1 MSSVLDHLQLT
12 PAFSGLAGIISL
24 CIVLLG
30 IGLALTVW
38 LAFRRLGGA
47 HVYRFTGVV
56 LLNVTAA
63 ICIASW
69 LFDIRWQSPDIVSA
83 TLLTQNSDELS
94 VPAYTVEGALYALHN
109 RAPVDSDST
118 SLVNLYQLAAAEP
131 DLQQLQIVGDG
142 LSHAQWDRLT
152 KTLGRPLLVTFVQA
166 QSLLGLVDLHWSKR
180 LVPGEHQQVSG
191 KLQGDNP
198 RGNGRYSV
206 SLLDPGGGVIAQQT
220 LLPGQGFE
228 FNFVPRAKGQWVYRL
243 AMTELKDGEPDV
255 GKTDLEEPVAF
266 EVWPRSM
273 PRVLVV
279 QSAPS
284 FEARDVKRWLGQAG
298 ARVSL
303 VTQISQDKH
312 MTQHVNF
319 SPDVPVTDHP
329 IRQRT
334 LHEID
339 LLIMDGR
346 ALTMLSRDDQDYLIQ
361 AVAAGMGLLVTI
373 DASLA
378 AQLTVGGTVDSTVDG
393 IDWLTGF
400 SMTQNTD
407 NRAEYLGIPIWPN
420 SDIEFPLPL
429 WPDRLSTL
437 AGQSLVRGTDE
448 EVLIAA
454 ENYGL
459 GILALSR
466 INTSY
471 QWQLQ
476 GLAQDYGHFW
486 QYLMARI
493 SRNDEFP
500 RWYDPLVSK
509 VDYVN
514 QPVKACAQ
522 VPKGQP
528 EIHAT
533 GVNAP
538 AIALLPTAQWL
549 MPDQHCMSAWPMTQG
564 WHQFEMKTEFLAST
578 PRLAR
583 FIYGDSDWQAWRQ
596 ADKRRATLAM
606 AMATAIASQQTVA
619 PVRVFRQIDPEIFWW
634 LLVVASSLLWVER
647 RHFSA

>member
-1 MSSVLDHLQLT
+1 MSSVLDNLPLN
-12 PAFSGLAGIISL
+12 PAFSGLAGITSIG
-24 CIVLLG
+24 IVLLG

-56 LLNVTAA
+56 LLNVIAA

-83 TLLTQNSDELS
+83 TLLTQNSDEVA
-94 VPAYTVEGALYALHN
+94 VPAYTVEGALYTLDR
-109 RAPVDSDST
+109 RAPADSDST
-118 SLVNLYQLAAAEP
+118 VLLNLYQLAAAEP

-142 LSHAQWDRLT
+142 LSRAQWDRLT
-152 KTLGRPLLVTFVQA
+152 KTLGRPLSVTFVQS
-166 QSLLGLVDLHWSKR
+166 QPLLGLVDLRWSKR
-180 LVPGEHQQVSG
+180 LVPGEYQQVSG

-198 RGNGRYSV
+198 NVNRTYSV
-206 SLLDPGGGVIAQQT
+206 SLLDPGGAVVAQQT
-220 LLPGQGFE
+220 LSPAQGFE
-228 FNFVPRAKGQWVYRL
+228 FNVVPRTKGQWVYRL
-243 AMTELKDGEPDV
+243 AITEFKGGEPDV
-255 GKTDLEEPVAF
+255 GKPEVEEPVAF
-266 EVWPRSM
+266 EVRPRSM

-279 QSAPS
+279 QSAPA
-284 FEARDVKRWLGQAG
+284 FETRHVKRWLGQAG

-312 MTQHVNF
+312 MTQHVNV
-319 SPDVPVTDHP
+319 SPDVLVTDHP

-346 ALTMLSRDDQDYLIQ
+346 ALTTLSRDDQDYLIQ
-361 AVAAGMGLLVTI
+361 AVATGMGLLVTI

-378 AQLTVGGTVDSTVDG
+378 AQLTVGGTVDG

-400 SMTQNTD
+400 SMTQTAD
-407 NRAEYLGIPIWPN
+407 NRAEYFGIPTWPN
-420 SDIEFPLPL
+420 SDIQQALPL
-429 WPDRLSTL
+429 WPNRLSAL
-437 AGQSLVRGTDE
+437 AGQSLVRGADE

-454 ENYGL
+454 ENHGL

-476 GLAQDYGHFW
+476 GRAQDYGHFW

-493 SRNDEFP
+493 SRNDQLP
-500 RWYDPLVSK
+500 RWYDPLVSN

-528 EIHAT
+528 AMYAG

-538 AIALLPTAQWL
+538 TIPLLPTAQWL
-549 MPDQHCMSAWPMTQG
+549 MPDQYCMSAWPMTQG
-564 WHQFEMKTEFLAST
+564 WHQFEIKTQSLVSK

-606 AMATAIASQQTVA
+606 AMANQQTVA
-619 PVRVFRQIDPEIFWW
+619 PVAVFRQIDPRMFWW

>member
-1 MSSVLDHLQLT
+1 MSSVLDNLPLN
-12 PAFSGLAGIISL
+12 PAFSGLAGITSIG
-24 CIVLLG
+24 IVLLG

-56 LLNVTAA
+56 LLNVIAA

-83 TLLTQNSDELS
+83 TLLTQNSDEVA
-94 VPAYTVEGALYALHN
+94 VPAYTVEGALYTLDR
-109 RAPVDSDST
+109 RAPADSDST
-118 SLVNLYQLAAAEP
+118 VLLNLYQLAAAEP

-142 LSHAQWDRLT
+142 LSRAQWDRLT
-152 KTLGRPLLVTFVQA
+152 KTLGRPLSVTFVQA
-166 QSLLGLVDLHWSKR
+166 PPLLGLVDLHWSKR
-180 LVPGEHQQVSG
+180 LVPGEYQQVSG
-191 KLQGDNP
+191 KLQGDNLSV
-198 RGNGRYSV
+198 NERYSV
-206 SLLDPGGGVIAQQT
+206 SLLDPGGAVVAQQT
-220 LLPGQGFE
+220 LSQGQGFV
-228 FNFVPRAKGQWVYRL
+228 FNFIPRTKGQWVYRL
-243 AMTELKDGEPDV
+243 AMTELKGGEPDV
-255 GKTDLEEPVAF
+255 GKPEVEESVAF
-266 EVWPRSM
+266 EVLPRSM

-284 FEARDVKRWLGQAG
+284 FEARQVKRWLGQAG

-319 SPDVPVTDHP
+319 LPNVPVTDHP

-346 ALTMLSRDDQDYLIQ
+346 ALTMLSRGDQGYVIQ

-378 AQLTVGGTVDSTVDG
+378 TQLTVGGTVGGTAGGTFDG

-400 SMTQNTD
+400 SMTQTAD
-407 NRAEYLGIPIWPN
+407 NRAEYFGIPTWPN
-420 SDIEFPLPL
+420 SDVEFPLPL
-429 WPDRLSTL
+429 WPDRLSAS

-454 ENYGL
+454 ENHGL

-476 GLAQDYGHFW
+476 GLAQGYGHFW

-493 SRNDEFP
+493 SRNDQLP
-500 RWYDPLVSK
+500 RWYEPLVST

-514 QPVKACAQ
+514 QPIKACAQ
-522 VPKGQP
+522 VPNGQP
-528 EIHAT
+528 EMYAT
-533 GVNAP
+533 GENAP
-538 AIALLPTAQWL
+538 AISMLPTAQWL
-549 MPDQHCMSAWPMTQG
+549 MPNQHCISAWPMTQG
-564 WHQFEMKTEFLAST
+564 WYQFEIKTESLASK

-606 AMATAIASQQTVA
+606 AGQQKLA
-619 PVRVFRQIDPEIFWW
+619 PVPVFRQVDPEMFWW

-647 RHFSA
+647 RHFNA

>member
-1 MSSVLDHLQLT
+1 MSSVLDNLLLN
-12 PAFSGLAGIISL
+12 PAFSGLAGITSIG
-24 CIVLLG
+24 IVLLG

-56 LLNVTAA
+56 LLNVIAA

-83 TLLTQNSDELS
+83 TLLTQNSDEVA
-94 VPAYTVEGALYALHN
+94 VPAYTVEGTLYTLDR
-109 RAPVDSDST
+109 RAPADSDST
-118 SLVNLYQLAAAEP
+118 VLLNLYQLAAAEP

-142 LSHAQWDRLT
+142 LSRAQWDRLT
-152 KTLGRPLLVTFVQA
+152 KTLGRPLSVTFVQS
-166 QSLLGLVDLHWSKR
+166 QPLLGLVDLRWSKR
-180 LVPGEHQQVSG
+180 LVPGEYQQVSG

-198 RGNGRYSV
+198 SVNRTYSV
-206 SLLDPGGGVIAQQT
+206 SLLDPGGAVVAQQT
-220 LLPGQGFE
+220 LSPAQGFE
-228 FNFVPRAKGQWVYRL
+228 FNVVPRTKGQWVYRL
-243 AMTELKDGEPDV
+243 AITEFKGGEPDV
-255 GKTDLEEPVAF
+255 GKPEVEEPVAF
-266 EVWPRSM
+266 EVRPRSM

-284 FEARDVKRWLGQAG
+284 FETRHVKRWLGQAG

-312 MTQHVNF
+312 MTQHVNV
-319 SPDVPVTDHP
+319 SPDVLVTDHP

-346 ALTMLSRDDQDYLIQ
+346 ALTTLSRDDQDYLIQ
-361 AVAAGMGLLVTI
+361 AVATGMGLLVTI

-378 AQLTVGGTVDSTVDG
+378 AQLTVGGTVDG

-400 SMTQNTD
+400 SMTQTAD
-407 NRAEYLGIPIWPN
+407 NRAEYFGIPTWPN
-420 SDIEFPLPL
+420 SDIQQALPL
-429 WPDRLSTL
+429 WPNRLSAL
-437 AGQSLVRGTDE
+437 AGQSLVRGADE

-454 ENYGL
+454 ENHGL

-476 GLAQDYGHFW
+476 GRAQDYGHFW

-493 SRNDEFP
+493 SRNDQLP
-500 RWYDPLVSK
+500 RWYDPLVSN

-528 EIHAT
+528 AMYAG

-538 AIALLPTAQWL
+538 TIPLLPTAQWL
-549 MPDQHCMSAWPMTQG
+549 MPDQYCMSAWPMTQG
-564 WHQFEMKTEFLAST
+564 WHQFEIKTQSLVSK

-606 AMATAIASQQTVA
+606 AMANQQTVA
-619 PVRVFRQIDPEIFWW
+619 PVAVFRQIDPRMFWW

>member
-1 MSSVLDHLQLT
+1 MSSVLDNLQLSL
-12 PAFSGLAGIISL
+12 ALDGLAGITSIG
-24 CIVLLG
+24 IVLLG
-30 IGLALTVW
+30 IGLVLTVW

-56 LLNVTAA
+56 LLNVIAA

-69 LFDIRWQSPDIVSA
+69 LFDVRWQSPDIVSA
-83 TLLTQNSDELS
+83 TVLTQNSDEVTL
-94 VPAYTVEGALYALHN
+94 PAYTVEGALYTLES
-109 RAPVDSDST
+109 RAPADSESRV
-118 SLVNLYQLAAAEP
+118 LVNLYQLAAAEP

-152 KTLGRPLLVTFVQA
+152 KTLDRPLSVTFVPSQP
-166 QSLLGLVDLHWSKR
+166 LFGLVDLHWSKR
-180 LVPGEHQQVSG
+180 LVPGEYQQVSG
-191 KLQGDNP
+191 KLQGDNLSV
-198 RGNGRYSV
+198 NGPYSV
-206 SLLDPGGGVIAQQT
+206 SLLDPGGAVVAQQT
-220 LLPGQGFE
+220 LSQGHEFE
-228 FNFVPRAKGQWVYRL
+228 FNFIPRTKGQWVYRL
-243 AMTELKDGEPDV
+243 AMTEFKGGDPDV
-255 GKTDLEEPVAF
+255 GKPDVEEPVAF
-266 EVWPRSM
+266 EVRPRSM
-273 PRVLVV
+273 PRVLIV

-284 FEARDVKRWLGQAG
+284 FETRHVKRWLGQAG

-303 VTQISQDKH
+303 VTQISQDRH

-319 SPDVPVTDHP
+319 SPDVLVSDQP

-361 AVAAGMGLLVTI
+361 AVAAGLGLLVTI
-373 DASLA
+373 DTSLA
-378 AQLTVGGTVDSTVDG
+378 AQLTVDGTLDG
-393 IDWLTGF
+393 IEWLAGF
-400 SMTQNTD
+400 SMTQSAD
-407 NRAEYLGIPIWPN
+407 NRAEYFGIPTWPG
-420 SDIEFPLPL
+420 SDIERALPV
-429 WPDRLSTL
+429 WPDHLSALGGL
-437 AGQSLVRGTDE
+437 ALVRGRDE

-476 GLAQDYGHFW
+476 GRAQDYGHFW

-493 SRNDEFP
+493 SRNDQLS
-500 RWYDPLVSK
+500 RWYDPLVST

-528 EIHAT
+528 EMYAT
-533 GVNAP
+533 GENAP
-538 AIALLPTAQWL
+538 AISLLPTAQWL
-549 MPDQHCMSAWPMTQG
+549 MPDQHCISAWPMTQG
-564 WHQFEMKTEFLAST
+564 WHQFEMKTKSLASK

-606 AMATAIASQQTVA
+606 VSQQTVV
-619 PVRVFRQIDPEIFWW
+619 PVPVFRQIDPEIFWW

-647 RHFSA
+647 RLFNV